1 MANSMA
7 PTDFKRN
14 TYKPALLLTKKNG
27 NYIYIPTVFIPQT
40 LPTLLLPI
48 IYETVDW

>member
-14 TYKPALLLTKKNG
+14 TYKPALLLTKKWQLHIHTHCIHSSDLT
-27 NYIYIPTVFIPQT
+27 YSPTAYN
-40 LPTLLLPI
+40 L
-48 IYETVDW
+48 